1 METIAA
7 DKQREVFTMLT
18 KKSALICALV
28 LLLLATGTADAAK
41 YKARLLGVTVDP
53 DGNPIEG
60 VTVMATSD
68 DLPDFNETRVTDKKG
83 VFKIDFD
90 EINVTY
96 KYQFSKNGYITLL
109 TEQVWTKDGSARHYF
124 TLTPGESVVGAIGEV
139 AVITSSAAAVAYQE
153 AVAAFEAKDFATA
166 KTKLEKTLEYEPEL
180 RQAWQALSVVDL
192 ELGDYAGSTAAAEK
206 AIELGSTDMAIFR
219 TRWEAYRLSGDEAK
233 TAEAQADLEKYG
245 LLAEEA
251 KRIYNEGIALLKTG
265 DKEGAFVKFEQAL
278 DADPNLEPALFAVAT
293 TGLETGKPAVTAD
306 AAERILVNNPGNEDA
321 LRLRY
326 NAALELQDDEML
338 IDALV
343 GLAPVEPEAA
353 KQNLWVLAM
362 AAYNAND
369 NEKTK
374 ERFAKVLLVDP
385 NNAQAHYLLGLVY
398 LGEGAKEETREHLER
413 FLALAPDDP
422 DAASAR
428 EILAYLASS

>member
-1 METIAA
+1 
-7 DKQREVFTMLT
+7 MLT
-18 KKSALICALV
+18 KKTALICSLV
-28 LLLLATGTADAAK
+28 LIIMAAGMVEAA
-41 YKARLLGVTVDP
+41 YKGRLIGVIVDP
-53 DGNPIEG
+53 DGKPIEG
-60 VTVMATSD
+60 VTVRATSD
-68 DLPDFNETRVTDKKG
+68 DLPNFNETLTTNKKG

-96 KYQFSKNGYITLL
+96 KYQFSKNGYITLA

-124 TLTPGESVVGAIGEV
+124 TLTPGNSGSGAAIGETPV
-139 AVITSSAAAVAYQE
+139 FTTGEAATAYQE
-153 AVAAFEAKDFATA
+153 AVVAFEAKDWATA
-166 KTKLEKTLEYEPEL
+166 EIKIEEALEHDPEL
-180 RQAWQALSVVDL
+180 RQAWEALSVVEL
-192 ELGDYAGSTAAAEK
+192 EQGHYGEATEAAEK
-206 AIELGSTDMAIFR
+206 AIEMGSTDVAIFR
-219 TRWEAYRLSGDEAK
+219 TRWEAYRLLGDEAM
-233 TAEAQADLEKYG
+233 TAEAQADLEKFG

-251 KRIYNEGIALLKTG
+251 KRIYNEGIALLKVD
-265 DKEGAFVKFEQAL
+265 DKAGAFVKFEQAL

-293 TGLETGKPAVTAD
+293 TGLEIGKAEVTAS
-306 AAERILVNNPGNEDA
+306 AAETILMNNPGNEDA

-353 KQNLWVLAM
+353 KQNLWLLAM

-374 ERFAKVLLVDP
+374 DRFGKVLIVDP

-398 LGEGAKEETREHLER
+398 LGEGANEETREHLEK
-413 FLALAPDDP
+413 FLALAPNDP
-422 DAASAR
+422 DAASAQ
-428 EILAYLASS
+428 EILSYLGSS